1 MDILRELFLGKI
13 LPYDQLHPTSKEYK
27 EAVKES
33 IRLEK
38 QLFEELDEKRA
49 MLFNKFT
56 KVEIDVG
63 TEELLVAFSQG
74 FRLGMQLMAAALR
87 VEGE

>member
-1 MDILRELFLGKI
+1 MDILRELFFGKI

-63 TEELLVAFSQG
+63 T
-74 FRLGMQLMAAALR
+74 LGQLRDVDSHLFPKAS
-87 VEGE
+87 GWGCS

>member
-1 MDILRELFLGKI
+1 MDILRELFFGKI

>member
-1 MDILRELFLGKI
+1 MDILRELFFGKI

-87 VEGE
+87 GEGE